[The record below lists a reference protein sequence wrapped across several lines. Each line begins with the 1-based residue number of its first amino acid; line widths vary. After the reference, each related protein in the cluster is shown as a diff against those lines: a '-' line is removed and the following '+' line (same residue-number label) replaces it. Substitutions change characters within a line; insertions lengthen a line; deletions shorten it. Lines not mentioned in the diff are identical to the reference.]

1 MVQIT
6 ILLNSFLGKF
16 AQLFT
21 GGQIFLHKADNTVS
35 EDLFIKFKN
44 IKNGF

>member
-21 GGQIFLHKADNTVS
+21 GGRISLQKADNTVIN
-35 EDLFIKFKN
+35 DLFINLKN